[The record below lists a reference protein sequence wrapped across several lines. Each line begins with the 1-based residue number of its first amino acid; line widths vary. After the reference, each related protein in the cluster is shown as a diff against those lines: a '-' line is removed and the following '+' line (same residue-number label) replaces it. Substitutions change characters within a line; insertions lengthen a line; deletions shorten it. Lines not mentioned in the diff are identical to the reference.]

1 VDRAGRLKHA
11 FTKDQDMSEP
21 TILHPASLKAFER
34 GGGARTIPLVTQQVG
49 ATQFINGI
57 TEFGPGAKIAWHS
70 HNSEESVM
78 LLQGSAVFDI
88 GDEHFDLEVHD
99 TTFIPPGVPHRFRNK
114 SETEGMKIL
123 WIYGRVDATR
133 TLVETGE
140 TRPVAAEHNA

>member
-1 VDRAGRLKHA
+1 
-11 FTKDQDMSEP
+11 MSKP
-21 TILHPASLKAFER
+21 TILHPAQLQAFER
-34 GGGARTIPLVTQQVG
+34 GGGARTIALVTPRLG

-57 TEFGPGAKIAWHS
+57 TEFGPGAKIPWHS

-78 LLQGSAVFDI
+78 LLEGSAVFDI
-88 GDEHFDLEVHD
+88 GEEHHDLKVHD

-133 TLVETGE
+133 TLLETGE
-140 TRPVAAEHNA
+140 TRAVAAEHS